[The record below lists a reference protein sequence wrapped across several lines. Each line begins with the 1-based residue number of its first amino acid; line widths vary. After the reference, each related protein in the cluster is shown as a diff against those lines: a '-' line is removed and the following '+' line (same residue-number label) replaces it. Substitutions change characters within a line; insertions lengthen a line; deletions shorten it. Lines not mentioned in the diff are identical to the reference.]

1 MAKVLNAVGVVLVLV
16 TPFVYFQEGV
26 RIDEEQTSGNI
37 FDLEVLIY
45 PLLALVAF
53 VAAALV
59 GRRNSRHQ

>member
-59 GRRNSRHQ
+59 GRRNNRHQ